1 MQIIKPLPNRHALN
15 CLDNETYVKYRT
27 VYSCC
32 KPWGSSWNIYF
43 LEGTGLY
50 IGCSQRSCSR

>member
-15 CLDNETYVKYRT
+15 CLDNETYVKYIT

-32 KPWGSSWNIYF
+32 KPWGSSRNIYF
-43 LEGTGLY
+43 LEGTGL
-50 IGCSQRSCSR
+50 